1 MLAATAVWRVVPSA
15 WYSTGASHQWRPV
28 LVVRD
33 RQEPHRLRG
42 EDRRGLRALEL
53 PAPLNRNPKRRAAA
67 PQPCRPIP
75 PRSGP
80 RSGASGTTTHRYGFQ
95 PTTRSP
101 SKAGG
106 DGIAVLQHSGA
117 FEMTTALPAQLDIPT
132 PRVRHGFRVPTNDI
146 PNTAGN
152 DPLLLELI
160 DTPAFQRLK
169 EIRFLG
175 AIDYCRIPRPN
186 GNPGT
191 IRYTRYEHSIGV
203 MQLARLYCVRRGI
216 RPPNRRLVCAA
227 ALLHD
232 IGHPPL
238 SHSGESVFKEKFG
251 IDHHTVSEDIICGRV
266 PLGRRVFSA
275 LRSHGVNVEELVA
288 IISGKTERFDGFF
301 HGPINFDT
309 IEGILRTYR
318 YIRQSPT
325 IPCPDFVT
333 DAAIN
338 RADEKDRDTV
348 DIFWKYKDLV
358 YNNIINSKDGVLS
371 DFACKLFLRRN
382 LARIDLD
389 SYFGTETKLFQKI
402 PGLRDLLTSHTFKNE
417 VMRLIDEPVHYSA
430 RSYYIDQNGDFF
442 DRQDDVRY
450 RHSRSRCVLA
460 FETPIDPVA
469 VDAPGSLQGVLF
481 DDDGV

>member
-1 MLAATAVWRVVPSA
+1 
-15 WYSTGASHQWRPV
+15 
-28 LVVRD
+28 
-33 RQEPHRLRG
+33 
-42 EDRRGLRALEL
+42 
-53 PAPLNRNPKRRAAA
+53 
-67 PQPCRPIP
+67 
-75 PRSGP
+75 
-80 RSGASGTTTHRYGFQ
+80 
-95 PTTRSP
+95 
-101 SKAGG
+101 
-106 DGIAVLQHSGA
+106 
-117 FEMTTALPAQLDIPT
+117 MTTALPAQLDMPT
-132 PRVRHGFRVPTNDI
+132 PRVRHGFRAPSNDI

-160 DTPAFQRLK
+160 GTPAFQRLK
-169 EIRFLG
+169 KIRFLG

-186 GNPGT
+186 GKPGT
-191 IRYTRYEHSIGV
+191 IRYNRYEHSIGV
-203 MQLARLYCVRRGI
+203 MQLAHLYCVRRDI
-216 RPPNRRLVCAA
+216 RPPDRSLVCAA

-266 PLGRRVFSA
+266 PLGRHVFSI
-275 LRSHGVNVEELVA
+275 LRSHGVNVEELAAVV
-288 IISGKTERFDGFF
+288 SGKTERFDGLF

-309 IEGILRTYR
+309 IEGILRSYR

-325 IPCPDFVT
+325 IPYPDFVT

-338 RADEKDRDTV
+338 RADEKDRDIV
-348 DIFWKYKDLV
+348 DTFWKYKDLV
-358 YNNIINSKDGVLS
+358 YNNIINIQDSILS
-371 DFACKLFLRRN
+371 DFACKFFLRRN

-389 SYFGTETKLFQKI
+389 SYLDTEDKLFQKL
-402 PGLRDLLTSHTFKNE
+402 PGLRELLTSRTFKND
-417 VMRLIDEPVHYSA
+417 VMRLINEPIYYSA

-460 FETPIDPVA
+460 FEMPIDTVA
-469 VDAPGSLQGVLF
+469 VETEDSSQGVLF

>member
-1 MLAATAVWRVVPSA
+1 M
-15 WYSTGASHQWRPV
+15 G
-28 LVVRD
+28 
-33 RQEPHRLRG
+33 
-42 EDRRGLRALEL
+42 L
-53 PAPLNRNPKRRAAA
+53 PARLNRNPKRRAAA
-67 PQPCRPIP
+67 PQPCRLVP
-75 PRSGP
+75 PRSEP
-80 RSGASGTTTHRYGFQ
+80 RSGASGTTAHRHGFQ
-95 PTTRSP
+95 PATQSP

-106 DGIAVLQHSGA
+106 DGIAVLQHSTA
-117 FEMTTALPAQLDIPT
+117 FEMTTALPAQLDMPT
-132 PRVRHGFRVPTNDI
+132 PRVRHGFRAPSNDI

-160 DTPAFQRLK
+160 GTPAFQRLK
-169 EIRFLG
+169 KIRFLG

-186 GNPGT
+186 GKPGT
-191 IRYTRYEHSIGV
+191 IRYNRYEHSIGV
-203 MQLARLYCVRRGI
+203 MQLAHLYCVRRDI
-216 RPPNRRLVCAA
+216 RPPDRSLVCAA

-266 PLGRRVFSA
+266 PLGRHVFSI
-275 LRSHGVNVEELVA
+275 LRSHGVNVEELAAVV
-288 IISGKTERFDGFF
+288 SGKTERFDGLF

-309 IEGILRTYR
+309 IEGILRSYR

-325 IPCPDFVT
+325 IPYPDFVT

-338 RADEKDRDTV
+338 RADEKDRDIV
-348 DIFWKYKDLV
+348 DTFWKYKDLV
-358 YNNIINSKDGVLS
+358 YNNIINIQDSILS
-371 DFACKLFLRRN
+371 DFACKFFLRRN

-389 SYFGTETKLFQKI
+389 SYLDTEDKLFQKL
-402 PGLRDLLTSHTFKNE
+402 PGLRELLTSRTFKND
-417 VMRLIDEPVHYSA
+417 VMRLINEPIYYSA

-460 FETPIDPVA
+460 FEMPIDTVA
-469 VDAPGSLQGVLF
+469 VETEDSSQGVLF